1 MFQKDQ
7 ASCSFPALE
16 YALERR
22 AFLYFRDVEEVLSE
36 PLFRLGGQTAYQALA
51 GGTYDIF
58 DVCMAM
64 EKQFF
69 LKYPNATKIY
79 SD

>member
-7 ASCSFPALE
+7 ASCSFLALE
-16 YALERR
+16 YALKRR
-22 AFLYFRDVEEVLSE
+22 GFLYFWDVEEVLSE
-36 PLFRLGGQTAYQALA
+36 PLFELGEHNAYEALA
-51 GGTYDIF
+51 SDMYDIL

-69 LKYPNATKIY
+69 LKFYNQNL
-79 SD
+79 